1 MSLRKLLLGVI
12 GVILIYVVLFSRALI
27 IETKVENMPRF
38 GEVNFKECPAKI
50 EIKEVRDKIGNYVN
64 FIIHGKTYTLRGFFG
79 EYLCFPEGILLMA
92 GYPGDP
98 YAPSTDMLFL
108 DSFLNKKWERYLGR
122 SYLEMGVSTGL
133 KQKPEISNISVQR
146 LD

>member
-12 GVILIYVVLFSRALI
+12 VVILIYVVLFSRALI

-64 FIIHGKTYTLRGFFG
+64 FYHT
-79 EYLCFPEGILLMA
+79 
-92 GYPGDP
+92 
-98 YAPSTDMLFL
+98 
-108 DSFLNKKWERYLGR
+108 
-122 SYLEMGVSTGL
+122 
-133 KQKPEISNISVQR
+133 
-146 LD
+146 